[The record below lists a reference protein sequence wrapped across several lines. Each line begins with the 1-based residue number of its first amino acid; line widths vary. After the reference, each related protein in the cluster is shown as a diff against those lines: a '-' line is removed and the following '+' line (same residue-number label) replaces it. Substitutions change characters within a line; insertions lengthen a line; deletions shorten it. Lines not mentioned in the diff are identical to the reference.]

1 MKVSNVENVRIVMK
15 TEEFIKGYHFGIF
28 PHTERA
34 EKDFWAIYGI
44 DENRYSMNQIF
55 YKIGLESK
63 NHSVPSK
70 SFYTDDLKNI
80 LKENKKSKEK
90 IMSGFYEVS
99 SINDVSLDNVNGKI
113 ILIDMPGC
121 NNKFDVKAKTPE
133 TVIRVEKLKKIFG
146 PNKVRLTNLTVAKE
160 DSMELSVEEFDEMM
174 MVVNPRAI
182 TMLDDDWLEQKIE
195 ESYIKV
201 A

>member
-90 IMSGFYEVS
+90 ITSGFY
-99 SINDVSLDNVNGKI
+99 
-113 ILIDMPGC
+113 
-121 NNKFDVKAKTPE
+121 
-133 TVIRVEKLKKIFG
+133 
-146 PNKVRLTNLTVAKE
+146 
-160 DSMELSVEEFDEMM
+160 
-174 MVVNPRAI
+174 
-182 TMLDDDWLEQKIE
+182 
-195 ESYIKV
+195 
-201 A
+201 